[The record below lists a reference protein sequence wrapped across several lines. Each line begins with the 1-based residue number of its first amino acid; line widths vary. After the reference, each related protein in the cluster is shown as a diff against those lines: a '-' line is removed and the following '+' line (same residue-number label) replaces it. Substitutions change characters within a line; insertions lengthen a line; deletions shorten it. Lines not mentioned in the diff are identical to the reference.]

1 MDMKKRFL
9 LFSYK
14 FSKISLGRK
23 TTIASLFTDLS
34 TSLGK
39 AGLRI
44 SFKAYVGL
52 LSVTSIIV
60 GVGTLGGVFL
70 ILTLFGNP
78 IFVATLFSFG
88 FGLLGA
94 TFTTAIFYFYPK
106 LMASS
111 RANKIDANIPHI
123 ANYMSILASAG
134 VTPEKMF
141 HSLAR
146 AGKDLQVEREAKMVV
161 RDIELMGVDL
171 FTALRTASDKTS
183 SKKLGGLFEGI
194 IASAH
199 SGGDLSG
206 YLRTLSA
213 RYMKEKRIQLTQFL
227 DTLAVISEVYI
238 TFMVAAPLLLIV
250 MLSVLSFLGG
260 GIGSL
265 DPIMILY
272 LMAYIGLPIGV
283 TFILIMLDAI
293 IPPW

>member
-1 MDMKKRFL
+1 MNMKKRFL

-23 TTIASLFTDLS
+23 TTIASLFSDLKG
-34 TSLGK
+34 SLGK
-39 AGLRI
+39 SGLRV
-44 SFKAYVGL
+44 SFRAYVGL
-52 LSVTSIIV
+52 LTMTSVIV
-60 GVGTLGGVFL
+60 GLGTISGVFL
-70 ILTLFGNP
+70 ILTLFGSS
-78 IFVATLFSFG
+78 IFVTTLFSLG
-88 FGLLGA
+88 LGLLGA
-94 TFTTAIFYFYPK
+94 AATTAVFYSYPK

-134 VTPEKMF
+134 VTPEQMF

-146 AGKDLQVEREAKMVV
+146 AGKDLQVEREAKLVV

-171 FTALRTASDKTS
+171 FTALRNASEKTS
-183 SKKLGGLFEGI
+183 SKTLGGLFEGI

-206 YLRTLSA
+206 YLRNLSI
-213 RYMKEKRIQLTQFL
+213 RYLKEKGTKLKQFL
-227 DTLAVISEVYI
+227 DNLGVVSEIYI

-250 MLSVLSFLGG
+250 MLSVLSFMGG

-265 DPIMILY
+265 DPVMLLY

-283 TFILIMLDAI
+283 SFILIILDAM

>member
-1 MDMKKRFL
+1 
-9 LFSYK
+9 
-14 FSKISLGRK
+14 
-23 TTIASLFTDLS
+23 
-34 TSLGK
+34 
-39 AGLRI
+39 
-44 SFKAYVGL
+44 
-52 LSVTSIIV
+52 
-60 GVGTLGGVFL
+60 
-70 ILTLFGNP
+70 
-78 IFVATLFSFG
+78 
-88 FGLLGA
+88 
-94 TFTTAIFYFYPK
+94 
-106 LMASS
+106 MASS

-206 YLRTLSA
+206 YLRNLSA

>member
-1 MDMKKRFL
+1 MNMKKRFL

-14 FSKISLGRK
+14 FSKLSLGRK
-23 TTIASLFTDLS
+23 TTIASLFSDLQ
-34 TSLGK
+34 TSLAK
-39 AGLRI
+39 AGMGVSYRG
-44 SFKAYVGL
+44 YVGL
-52 LSVTSIIV
+52 LTVTSLIV
-60 GVGTLGGVFL
+60 GAGAMGGVFL
-70 ILTLFGNP
+70 ILNLFGQS
-78 IFVATLFSFG
+78 IFVATLFSVG
-88 FGLLGA
+88 LGLLGA
-94 TFTTAIFYFYPK
+94 AATTAVFYSYPK
-106 LMASS
+106 IMASS

-134 VTPEKMF
+134 VTPERMF

-146 AGKDLQVEREAKMVV
+146 AGKDLQVEREAKLVV

-171 FTALRTASDKTS
+171 FSALRNASEKTS
-183 SKKLGGLFEGI
+183 SKTLSNLFEGI

-206 YLRTLSA
+206 YLRNLST
-213 RYMKEKRIQLTQFL
+213 RYLKEKGTKLKQFL
-227 DTLAVISEVYI
+227 DSLGVVSEVYI
-238 TFMVAAPLLLIV
+238 TFMVAAPLLIIV

-265 DPIMILY
+265 DPIMLLY

-283 TFILIMLDAI
+283 TLILIILDAM

>member
-1 MDMKKRFL
+1 MNMKKRFL

-14 FSKISLGRK
+14 FSKLSLGRK
-23 TTIASLFTDLS
+23 TTIASLFSDLK
-34 TSLGK
+34 TSLAK
-39 AGLRI
+39 AGMGV
-44 SFKAYVGL
+44 SFRGYVGL
-52 LSVTSIIV
+52 LTVLSFIV
-60 GVGTLGGVFL
+60 GVGAMSGVFL
-70 ILTLFGNP
+70 ILTLFGQSL
-78 IFVATLFSFG
+78 FVAALFSVG
-88 FGLLGA
+88 LGLLGA
-94 TFTTAIFYFYPK
+94 AATTAVFYTYPK
-106 LMASS
+106 IMASS

-134 VTPEKMF
+134 VTPERMF

-146 AGKDLQVEREAKMVV
+146 AGKDLQVEREAKLVV

-171 FTALRTASDKTS
+171 FTALRNASEKTS
-183 SKKLGGLFEGI
+183 SKTLSNLFEGI

-206 YLRTLSA
+206 YLRNLST
-213 RYMKEKRIQLTQFL
+213 RYLKEKGTKLKQFL
-227 DTLAVISEVYI
+227 DSLGVVSEVYI
-238 TFMVAAPLLLIV
+238 TFMVAAPLLIIV

-265 DPIMILY
+265 DPIMLLY

-283 TFILIMLDAI
+283 SLILIILDAM

>member
-1 MDMKKRFL
+1 
-9 LFSYK
+9 
-14 FSKISLGRK
+14 
-23 TTIASLFTDLS
+23 
-34 TSLGK
+34 
-39 AGLRI
+39 
-44 SFKAYVGL
+44 
-52 LSVTSIIV
+52 
-60 GVGTLGGVFL
+60 
-70 ILTLFGNP
+70 
-78 IFVATLFSFG
+78 
-88 FGLLGA
+88 
-94 TFTTAIFYFYPK
+94 
-106 LMASS
+106 
-111 RANKIDANIPHI
+111 
-123 ANYMSILASAG
+123 
-134 VTPEKMF
+134 
-141 HSLAR
+141 
-146 AGKDLQVEREAKMVV
+146 
-161 RDIELMGVDL
+161 
-171 FTALRTASDKTS
+171 LRTASDKTS

-206 YLRTLSA
+206 YLRNLSA

>member
-1 MDMKKRFL
+1 MNMKKRFL

-23 TTIASLFTDLS
+23 TTIASLFTDLK
-34 TSLGK
+34 TNLAK
-39 AGLRI
+39 AGMKV
-44 SFKAYVGL
+44 SFRGYVGL
-52 LSVTSIIV
+52 LTVLSLIV
-60 GVGTLGGVFL
+60 GGGAMAGVFI
-70 ILTLFGNP
+70 ILTLFGQSLF
-78 IFVATLFSFG
+78 ITILFSIG
-88 FGLLGA
+88 LGLLGA
-94 TFTTAIFYFYPK
+94 AATTAVFYAYPRI
-106 LMASS
+106 MASS

-134 VTPEKMF
+134 VTPERMF

-146 AGKDLQVEREAKMVV
+146 AGKDLEVEREAKLVV
-161 RDIELMGVDL
+161 RDIELMGADL
-171 FTALRTASDKTS
+171 FTALRNASDKTS
-183 SKKLGGLFEGI
+183 SKTLGNLFEGI

-206 YLRTLSA
+206 YLRTLST
-213 RYMKEKRIQLTQFL
+213 RYLKEKGTKLKQFL
-227 DTLAVISEVYI
+227 DSLGVVSEVYI
-238 TFMVAAPLLLIV
+238 TFMVAAPLLIIV

-265 DPIMILY
+265 DPIMLLY

-283 TFILIMLDAI
+283 TLILIILDAM

>member
-1 MDMKKRFL
+1 
-9 LFSYK
+9 
-14 FSKISLGRK
+14 
-23 TTIASLFTDLS
+23 
-34 TSLGK
+34 
-39 AGLRI
+39 
-44 SFKAYVGL
+44 
-52 LSVTSIIV
+52 
-60 GVGTLGGVFL
+60 
-70 ILTLFGNP
+70 
-78 IFVATLFSFG
+78 
-88 FGLLGA
+88 
-94 TFTTAIFYFYPK
+94 
-106 LMASS
+106 
-111 RANKIDANIPHI
+111 
-123 ANYMSILASAG
+123 
-134 VTPEKMF
+134 MF

-206 YLRTLSA
+206 YLRNLSA

>member
-1 MDMKKRFL
+1 MNMKKRFL

-23 TTIASLFTDLS
+23 TTIASLFIDLK
-34 TSLGK
+34 TSLAK

-44 SFKAYVGL
+44 SFRAYVGL
-52 LSVTSIIV
+52 LSVISIIV
-60 GVGTLGGVFL
+60 GVGTISGVFL

-78 IFVATLFSFG
+78 VFVATLFSIG

-94 TFTTAIFYFYPK
+94 AVTTAVFYAYPK

-111 RANKIDANIPHI
+111 RGNKIDANISYI

-146 AGKDLQVEREAKMVV
+146 AGKDLEVEREAKMIV

-171 FTALRTASDKTS
+171 FTALRTASEKSS
-183 SKKLGGLFEGI
+183 SKKLGSLFEGI

-199 SGGDLSG
+199 SGGDLAG
-206 YLRTLSA
+206 YLRNLST
-213 RYMKEKRIQLTQFL
+213 RYMKEKGLQLRQFL
-227 DTLAVISEVYI
+227 DNLGVISEVYI
-238 TFMVAAPLLLIV
+238 TLMVAAPLLLIV

-265 DPIMILY
+265 DPIMLLY

-283 TFILIMLDAI
+283 SFVLIILDAM
-293 IPPW
+293 IPPG

>member
-1 MDMKKRFL
+1 MKKRFL

-23 TTIASLFTDLS
+23 TTIASLFIDLK
-34 TSLGK
+34 TSLAK

-44 SFKAYVGL
+44 SFRAYVGL

-60 GVGTLGGVFL
+60 GVGTISGIFL

-78 IFVATLFSFG
+78 VFVATLFSIG

-94 TFTTAIFYFYPK
+94 AVTTAVFYSYPK
-106 LMASS
+106 IMAAS
-111 RANKIDANIPHI
+111 RANKIDANISHI

-146 AGKDLQVEREAKMVV
+146 AGKDLQVEREAKIVV

-171 FTALRTASDKTS
+171 FTALRTASEKS
-183 SKKLGGLFEGI
+183 PSKKLGSLFEGI

-206 YLRTLSA
+206 YLRNLSN
-213 RYMKEKRIQLTQFL
+213 RYMKEKSTQLRQFL
-227 DTLAVISEVYI
+227 DNLGVISEVYI

-265 DPIMILY
+265 DPIMLLY

-283 TFILIMLDAI
+283 SFILIILDAM